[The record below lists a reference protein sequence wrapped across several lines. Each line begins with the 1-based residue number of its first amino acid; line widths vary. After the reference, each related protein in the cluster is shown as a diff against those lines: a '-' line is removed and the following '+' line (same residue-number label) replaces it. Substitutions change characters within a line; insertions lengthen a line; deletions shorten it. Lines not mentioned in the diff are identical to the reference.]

1 MNYTF
6 EDLKNKT
13 IIITGGSG
21 FLGSQFIESFLNI
34 GSNVVNL
41 DKKINKKMFSHK
53 KNFLNIRCNI
63 TKEED
68 VKKSLKKILRY
79 FKKIDVLVNC
89 AFSDY
94 VPKNSKYKKFT
105 FDNFNLEQWYS
116 DLDVGL
122 TGAFICS
129 KIFGTEMNKNKK
141 GNIIN
146 ISSDLG
152 IISPDQRIYKKLN
165 FVKPVSYS
173 VIKHGIIGLTK
184 YTSTYWAGKV
194 RCNSIAPGGMYN
206 KQNKNF
212 LNKLKKLIPLNRMAK
227 KNEYNGLI
235 LFLASD
241 LSSYINGSTIIADGG
256 RTVW

>member
-21 FLGSQFIESFLNI
+21 FLGSQFVESFVDT
-34 GSNVVNL
+34 GSYVVNL
-41 DKKINKKMFSHK
+41 DKKINKKMFSYK
-53 KNFLNIRCNI
+53 KNLLNIECNI
-63 TKEED
+63 TREDD
-68 VKKSLKKILRY
+68 VKKSLKKILKH

-94 VPKNSKYKKFT
+94 VPSNSKYKKFT
-105 FDNFNLEQWYS
+105 FDNFNLDQWYS

-129 KIFGTEMNKNKK
+129 KIFGAEMNKNKR

-152 IISPDQRIYKKLN
+152 IISPSK
-165 FVKPVSYS
+165 
-173 VIKHGIIGLTK
+173 
-184 YTSTYWAGKV
+184 
-194 RCNSIAPGGMYN
+194 
-206 KQNKNF
+206 
-212 LNKLKKLIPLNRMAK
+212 
-227 KNEYNGLI
+227 
-235 LFLASD
+235 D
-241 LSSYINGSTIIADGG
+241 L
-256 RTVW
+256 

>member
-21 FLGSQFIESFLNI
+21 FLGKQFIESFINL
-34 GSNVVNL
+34 GSNVVNI
-41 DKKINKKMFSHK
+41 DKKINNKFFKNR
-53 KNFLNIRCNI
+53 KNFLNIKCNI
-63 TKEED
+63 SKEKD
-68 VKKSLKKILRY
+68 VKKSLKKILKHY
-79 FKKIDVLVNC
+79 KKIDVLINC

-94 VPKNSKYKKFT
+94 VPQKSKSKKFT
-105 FDNFNLEQWYS
+105 FDNFGLDQWNS

-129 KIFGTEMNKNKK
+129 KIFGAEMNKNSK

-206 KQNKNF
+206 KQNKIF
-212 LNKLKKLIPLNRMAK
+212 LKEVKKLIPLNRMAK
-227 KNEYNGLI
+227 KNEYNALI